1 MVESEKQNFLWNFFN
16 TKHNCRLGLKAYW
29 ETELCR
35 KWDFILVKVKFMMFF
50 KCGAQFWSSVSVSSG
65 NFGQTVIKGLG
76 SLIACPCTS
85 IMSIFFQSLCTCS
98 LIVCCF
104 GFLVVLDS
112 DVSVDN
118 TCLYLNNRSVIHPVK
133 LDVLPL
139 TPKRFNNS

>member
-1 MVESEKQNFLWNFFN
+1 MEFFQHQ
-16 TKHNCRLGLKAYW
+16 TQLQTWSQSILRDRAVQEVRFYLG
-29 ETELCR
+29 ER
-35 KWDFILVKVKFMMFF
+35 KIHDVFQMWSPILIFCF
-50 KCGAQFWSSVSVSSG
+50 CSG
-65 NFGQTVIKGLG
+65 NFGQTVIKGLV
-76 SLIACPCTS
+76 SLRACLCTS

-104 GFLVVLDS
+104 GFLVVVDS

-139 TPKRFNNS
+139 IPKRFNNS